1 MEIGIQAIASYIPT
15 SSIDNVEQGSH
26 FGETAEFVES
36 KLGPVKLPRK
46 AEEQE
51 CSDLCVAAIE
61 QLVKQQPSFDK
72 EKIDALIV
80 VTQNGD
86 GEKLPHTAAI
96 VQQKAGLPKTIAAF
110 DVSLGCSGYVYGLY
124 IIKGLLQAA
133 GMKQALLITAD
144 PYSKVIDTSDRVTS
158 MLFGDAAT
166 VSWISQNPVF
176 KLGPVLFGTD
186 GEGAESLQVQE
197 GILSMNGRQVF
208 NFASMNVPKHIK
220 ELLAVCELTEAEV
233 DAFLIH
239 QGSAAIVDTIARR
252 FTDKK
257 RFIKD
262 LKDTGNTVSSS
273 IPLLIEKHAMNS
285 EWNNIV
291 LSGFGVGFSWASALM
306 YR

>member
-1 MEIGIQAIASYIPT
+1 MDIGIKAVASYIPST
-15 SSIDNVEQGSH
+15 AIDNLEQGRQ
-26 FGETAEFVES
+26 FGESAEFVES
-36 KLGPVKLPRK
+36 KLGALVLPRK
-46 AEEQE
+46 SPQQE

-61 QLVKQQPSFDK
+61 QLVKQQPSFEKD
-72 EKIDALIV
+72 KIDALIV

-86 GEKLPHTAAI
+86 GENIPHTAAI
-96 VQQKAGLPKTIAAF
+96 VQEKTGLPKTIAAF

-133 GMKQALLITAD
+133 GLKQALLVTAD
-144 PYSKVIDTSDRVTS
+144 PYSKVIDPADRVTS

-166 VSWISQNPVF
+166 ASWIGHEPVF
-176 KLGPVLFGTD
+176 KLGSVLFGTD
-186 GEGAESLQVQE
+186 GNGAESLQTKQ

-208 NFASMNVPKHIK
+208 NFASVNVPKHIK
-220 ELLAVCELTEAEV
+220 ALLEDSEMSEADI

-239 QGSAAIVDTIARR
+239 QGSAAIVDTISRR
-252 FTDKK
+252 FKDKN

-273 IPLLIEKHAMNS
+273 IPLLIEKHAMSS

-291 LSGFGVGFSWASALM
+291 LSGFGVGFSWASALIH
-306 YR
+306 R